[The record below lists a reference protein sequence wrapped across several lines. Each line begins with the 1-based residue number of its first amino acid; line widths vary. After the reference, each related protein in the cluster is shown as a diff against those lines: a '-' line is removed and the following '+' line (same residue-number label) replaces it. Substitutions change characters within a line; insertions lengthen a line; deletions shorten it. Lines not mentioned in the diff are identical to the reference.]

1 MLIFGQLFQSHQSP
15 PLLLEPFVGARVS
28 SATAPTPRSTTG
40 SEIEAEQTV
49 KGPQQPLWPSS
60 LHISWALQRMGVG
73 AESYTA
79 KPKINR

>member
-15 PLLLEPFVGARVS
+15 PFYWSHLWEQGFLLLPP
-28 SATAPTPRSTTG
+28 PTPRSTTG

-49 KGPQQPLWPSS
+49 KGPQQLLWPTS

-73 AESYTA
+73 TESYTA
-79 KPKINR
+79 KSKINR